1 MNRPRKYDRLI
12 QLWKT
17 TESDDG
23 YGGYIVTDALQST
36 FWANVQ
42 TKTARNQNDNGRV
55 DNINQVI
62 FTIRNRYDIDI
73 NIKDNF
79 ILYQGKKYQI
89 SNVLNQD
96 LQNIEVEIV
105 CNGIG

>member
-1 MNRPRKYDRLI
+1 MNRARKYDRII

-17 TESDDG
+17 TEVSDNYAG
-23 YGGYIVTDALQST
+23 YTVTDALQSS

-42 TKTARNQNDNGRV
+42 TKTARNQSDNGTV
-55 DNINQVI
+55 DNINQIV

-73 NIKDNF
+73 NVKDNF

-89 SNVLNQD
+89 ASVVNQD
-96 LQNIEVEIV
+96 LNNIEVEIV
-105 CNGIG
+105 CNGIS

>member
-1 MNRPRKYDRLI
+1 MNRARKYDRLI

-17 TESDDG
+17 TEDDDG
-23 YGGYIVTDALQST
+23 YGGYTVTDALQST

-42 TKTARNQNDNGRV
+42 TKSARNLSDNGTV
-55 DNINQVI
+55 QNINQIV

-79 ILYQGKKYQI
+79 ILYQSKKYQI
-89 SNVLNQD
+89 NNIVNQD
-96 LQNIEVEIV
+96 LHNIEVEIV
-105 CNGIG
+105 CNGN